1 MGPLILGNDMK
12 LFTQSE
18 IAGHASDTLSP
29 SVGLPVQFRLLLP
42 RLSCLN
48 AFWLRTGLLLHDSE
62 YCLAEALRGDI
73 STA

>member
-1 MGPLILGNDMK
+1 MGPLMLGNDMN

-29 SVGLPVQFRLLLP
+29 GGGLPVQFRLLLP
-42 RLSCLN
+42 RLSCMC
-48 AFWLRTGLLLHDSE
+48 AFFLRTGLLLHDSE

-73 STA
+73 SAA